1 MPIFARVSG
10 DFVRE
15 YHILTEMEN
24 ETEYFGM
31 LFTQERFR
39 VNIHL
44 AQYFINCDK
53 ISRSEKSLLINFVC
67 AQNSFTIY
75 FILENICIF

>member
-44 AQYFINCDK
+44 SQYFINCDK
-53 ISRSEKSLLINFVC
+53 ISRTEEELTN
-67 AQNSFTIY
+67 
-75 FILENICIF
+75 